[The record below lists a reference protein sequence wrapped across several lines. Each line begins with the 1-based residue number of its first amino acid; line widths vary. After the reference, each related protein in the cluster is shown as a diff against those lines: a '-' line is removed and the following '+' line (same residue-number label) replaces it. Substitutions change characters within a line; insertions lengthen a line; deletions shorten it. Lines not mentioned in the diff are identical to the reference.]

1 MANENFHGKRFKK
14 AAASHYFKFLTL
26 TSAYHLWITFEFRVT
41 EVSGT
46 AKYLHAVSDKVAILE
61 EGDKVNL

>member
-1 MANENFHGKRFKK
+1 M
-14 AAASHYFKFLTL
+14 
-26 TSAYHLWITFEFRVT
+26 WITFEFRVT

-61 EGDKVNL
+61 EGNKANLKEVSIA